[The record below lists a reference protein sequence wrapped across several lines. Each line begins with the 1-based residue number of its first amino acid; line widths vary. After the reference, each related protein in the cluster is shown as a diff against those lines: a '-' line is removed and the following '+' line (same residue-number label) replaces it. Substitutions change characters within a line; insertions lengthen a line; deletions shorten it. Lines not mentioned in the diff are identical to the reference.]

1 MIIGTVEH
9 ISGVSDA
16 SKINEAKEKVL
27 KTIFATLKE
36 IANNYEDF
44 YIIKAVGN
52 HTTVGTKIIL
62 PTVNLE
68 DE

>member
-9 ISGVSDA
+9 VSGVSDV

-27 KTIFATLKE
+27 KTIFETIKE
-36 IANNYEDF
+36 IANSCEDF
-44 YIIKAVGN
+44 YIVKTVGT